1 MASEIGTPVMAASNF
16 SSLNSNDAS
25 GAQSPRDSESSQSS
39 LDSGD
44 EAPGVPN
51 APTVADPSVIVG
63 MACRLPGATS
73 ASKLWEVVA
82 EKKDLQRKMPED
94 RFNVDAFYHP
104 QGINKG
110 TVNILPNRLNSTND
124 LKTNAK
130 YGYFLDQGLDE
141 FDNEFFRISGKE
153 AAAMDPQQRLLLE
166 VVYEAL
172 EDGKPP

>member
-1 MASEIGTPVMAASNF
+1 MMVAATF
-16 SSLNSNDAS
+16 SPLSSNDAS
-25 GAQSPRDSESSQSS
+25 GIQSPRDSESSQSS

-44 EAPGVPN
+44 EAPVIPN
-51 APTVADPSVIVG
+51 TPTVADPSVIVG
-63 MACRLPGATS
+63 MACRFPGATS
-73 ASKLWEVVA
+73 VSKLWEVVA
-82 EKKDLQRKMPED
+82 EKNDLQRKMPED

-104 QGINKG
+104 QGTNKG
-110 TVNILPNRLNSTND
+110 TVNIPPNFFNSTND

-172 EDGKPP
+172 EDGKSL